1 MGSGGSAG
9 ICGGARNGVLWC
21 VEVIAVSRCG
31 AVEHQCARN
40 LLWFQRV
47 AGVTR
52 EKVLMCGSHV
62 CFDKG
67 SQEYGKVDL

>member
-31 AVEHQCARN
+31 AVEQGKCCGFSEWLALHERRFSCA
-40 LLWFQRV
+40 
-47 AGVTR
+47 
-52 EKVLMCGSHV
+52 VLMCASTRA
-62 CFDKG
+62 
-67 SQEYGKVDL
+67 QEYGKVDL